1 MMKATQF
8 YVYSLLL
15 GRGAALVGL
24 VVGLLIKP
32 PASTITSVLIVI
44 GVLFIAGAVL
54 LARRLRKRAQKKD

>member
-1 MMKATQF
+1 MMKVTQF
-8 YVYSLLL
+8 YTYSILL
-15 GRGAALVGL
+15 GTGAALVGL

-32 PASTITSVLIVI
+32 PTPAVTSVLIVI